1 LTLTLGQSGTCRRE
15 VELSRFYPIHEFA
28 NLAGVTI
35 KALHHYDKLG
45 LLKPKRTSAG
55 YRIYAET
62 DLERLEKIFALKL
75 LHVPLKQIKLVLDG
89 KALELPE
96 TLRLQRQAL
105 EEEHLHLSRAIY
117 AIRLA
122 ERAFEAGDASEPAVL
137 KRIFEVIQMQ
147 NEIDVM
153 KKYYS
158 SEKEW
163 EKRRRY
169 YEQGPSR
176 EWRVLYRDIAAS
188 FGEDP
193 SGEVAQALADRWL
206 ELGRRAMNG
215 EPELQTDSPTAWM
228 DRGNWPP
235 FMKRRIAEFKLEEIT
250 QYLSRAV
257 MSARKKYFSG
267 TGWAKFT
274 EIRKDPAKLSAIWQ
288 SRVDLFRNAET
299 CLGENSAS
307 EKAHS
312 IADQWAAHLD
322 TASDGSPEVK
332 AGLRK
337 TWADRRNWTATVRYL
352 EEGLSS
358 MTGDR
363 FDNVASFIDNA
374 VNC

>member
-1 LTLTLGQSGTCRRE
+1 MTLTLGQSGICRRE
-15 VELSRFYPIHEFA
+15 VDLSRFYPIHEFA

-55 YRIYAET
+55 YRMYAEC

-75 LHVPLKQIKLVLDG
+75 LHVPLKQIKVMLDG
-89 KALELPE
+89 QALELTE
-96 TLRLQRQAL
+96 TLRLQRHAL
-105 EEEHLHLSRAIY
+105 EEEHLQLSRAIH

-176 EWRVLYRDIAAS
+176 EWRDLYRDIAAS

-193 SGEVAQALADRWL
+193 GGEVAQALADRWL
-206 ELGRRAMNG
+206 QLGLRAMSG
-215 EPELQTDSPTAWM
+215 DAELQTDSPTAWM
-228 DRGNWPP
+228 DRENWPP

-250 QYLSRAV
+250 RYLSRAV

-267 TGWAKFT
+267 PGWARFM
-274 EIRKDPAKLSAIWQ
+274 EIRKDPAKLSAMWQ

-299 CLGENSAS
+299 CLSENPAS

-332 AGLRK
+332 AGLQK
-337 TWADRRNWTATVRYL
+337 AWADRRNWTATVRYL
-352 EEGLSS
+352 EEALSS

-363 FDNVASFIDNA
+363 FDNVASFIDKA